1 MKLTQEMA
9 EVYYTA
15 AEARKALAID
25 EEAFQYWGKTG
36 RIKRVYLPGRKQP
49 VYSKKEIN
57 KMATQINAIIIA
69 EYPETEKFKKATV
82 GDLEKEADLAVL
94 AFGSR
99 AHAIEA
105 RKTFLET
112 NPDISYH
119 LYDQNELVAYINIV
133 PLKHQAIEEFMKGK
147 LLAWNINPDDIEQF
161 TPNHPLECLIIDMV
175 TTPKVQPMKRSAYG
189 ARLLSGLLQTL
200 AEAGKQGIEITK
212 VYAASETDAGIRI
225 LRNAGFTELYQ
236 ARKGRISF
244 ELDVIQSNEKILLE
258 YQEALKA
265 YKKRVQK
272 L

>member
-1 MKLTQEMA
+1 MA

-15 AEARKALAID
+15 AEARKVLGVD
-25 EEAFQYWGKTG
+25 EETFQYWGRNG
-36 RIKRVYLPGRKQP
+36 RVNRTYLPNRKQP

-57 KMATQINAIIIA
+57 RLTTRINATIIA
-69 EYPETEKFKKATV
+69 EYPETEAFRKATLD
-82 GDLEKEADLAVL
+82 DLEKEADLAVL
-94 AFGSR
+94 VFGSR

-105 RKTFLET
+105 RKSFLEK

-133 PLKHQAIEEFMKGK
+133 PLKHQAIENFLQAK
-147 LLAWNINPDDIEQF
+147 LLAWDINIDDIEPL
-161 TPNHPLECLIIDMV
+161 TSDHPLECLIIDMV

-212 VYAASETDAGIRI
+212 VYAASDTDTGIRI
-225 LRNAGFTELYQ
+225 LRNASFTELYQ

-244 ELDVIQSNEKILLE
+244 ELDINKSDEKILLE
-258 YQEALKA
+258 YKEALQT
-265 YKKRVQK
+265 YKTQMPKI
-272 L
+272 